1 MTCENDNWQIVQPTA
16 DVNRFLNPSIEFGT
30 DEFTTASSTL
40 TRDSTEAW
48 VGASS
53 LKATNAGAAP
63 DWYSQQA
70 LSVTIG
76 ATYYFKVRVKG
87 VVGQTY
93 NVVVYNAFPANVA
106 ATTSFVADGTWQETT
121 LTFTTTVATPTYRVA
136 ATLQAGSPFY
146 TDGIE
151 VVSTADATYIDGDQE
166 DCVWDGFNHSSA
178 SRRLAGLRRGGAFVD
193 LEDYHFKP
201 GNEQGT
207 GMQPGGF
214 KELDRPERPGT
225 ETTGFK
231 LPARQFALTGVFDRS
246 TWEALRTARNDLIDE
261 ISPLSY
267 KKITGKPQ
275 PVRWFL
281 TGSEN
286 DLFIDAHYAGGLEF
300 NIDASQGVKE
310 RAGLRLL
317 ANDNPYFRQYPQ
329 GGAEL
334 DYIDEVNVYLT
345 MARID
350 GEWTNIDTASA
361 LAAETMNAVAVGND
375 GLIYYGGNYTS
386 TIGGV
391 ANTDYAAAYTP
402 NADAWSAL
410 DGGAIAAAVYVIL
423 PLPDGRLFFGG
434 AFTNVDGDANADYAT
449 IYDPSTDDY
458 SALNAQPL
466 NGAVYDAALDP
477 STGDVIIVGAFT
489 QDSAATALN
498 YVCRWTGGA
507 ANYSAIGGGLDATVY
522 GVGVRSDGQIIVAG
536 SHTEKI
542 SACDSGSTTWYE
554 VGNSTGANGNGEC
567 VIVRKR
573 DDDVFVGGVFTTF
586 DGETANSVVKFGTI
600 TSAYVQWQA
609 LGDGVTGGTVP
620 VRDFAFTPDEDIL
633 IVVGDFTA
641 LEGTTYNSRTA
652 RWNGSEWLYQDIEL
666 FDTTTRTL
674 YAVATSSNGS
684 EWYAVQNLAV
694 INPTHFSSD
703 TTVTLPDG
711 ASETWPVIELYN
723 TSSVN
728 DYHLTT
734 IQNFTN
740 EQRLDFDLL
749 AIFPGELI
757 TIDCVTG
764 TISSSI
770 GRNLQSGVK
779 GSADFR
785 EFYLMAGDNKVLIFI
800 DDTSVAGNVIALLRY
815 HTQYWSLDAAEDST

>member
-1 MTCENDNWQIVQPTA
+1 MTCENDSWQIVQPTA

-30 DEFTTASSTL
+30 DGFTTASSAL
-40 TRDSTEAW
+40 ARDSTEAW

-53 LKATNAGAAP
+53 LKTSNLGAAP
-63 DWYSQQA
+63 DWYTQQA

-106 ATTSFVADGTWQETT
+106 ATTSFVADGTWQTTT

-136 ATLQAGSPFY
+136 ASLQAGSPFY

-151 VVSTADATYIDGDQE
+151 VVSTEDATYIDGDQE

-214 KELDRPERPGT
+214 EELDRPERPGT

-246 TWEALRTARNDLIDE
+246 TWETLRTARNDLIDE

-267 KKITGKPQ
+267 KKVTDKPQ

-281 TGSEN
+281 AGSEK

-310 RAGLRLL
+310 RAGLRML

-329 GGAEL
+329 HGAEL
-334 DYIDEVNVYLT
+334 DYIDNLSACRLVL
-345 MARID
+345 ARVD
-350 GEWTNIDTASA
+350 GEWSRIGATSA
-361 LAAETMNAVAVGND
+361 AAAENMNTVAVGND
-375 GLIYYGGNYTS
+375 GLIYFGGDYTN
-386 TIGGV
+386 TLAGV
-391 ANTDYAAAYTP
+391 ANTDYAAVYSP
-402 NADAWSAL
+402 NGEAWSAL
-410 DGGAIAAAVYVIL
+410 DGGAIAAAVHVIL
-423 PLPDGRLFFGG
+423 PLPDGALFFGG
-434 AFTNVDGDANADYAT
+434 AFTNVDGDANADYAV
-449 IYDPSTDDY
+449 IYDPVADDF

-466 NGAVYDAALDP
+466 NGIVYDAALDP
-477 STGDVIIVGAFT
+477 TTGDVIIVGAFT

-498 YVCRWTGGA
+498 YVCRWTGGT
-507 ANYSAIGGGLDATVY
+507 ANYSAIGGGLDATAY

-536 SHTEKI
+536 THTEKI
-542 SACDSGSTTWYE
+542 SACDGGSTTWYE
-554 VGNSTGANGNGEC
+554 VANSTGANGNGQC
-567 VIVRKR
+567 VIVRRR
-573 DDDVFVGGVFTTF
+573 DDDVFVGGAFTTF

-600 TSAYVQWQA
+600 TSSYVQWQA
-609 LGDGVTGGTVP
+609 LGDGLTGGTVP
-620 VRDFAFTPDEDIL
+620 VRDFAFTPDEDVL
-633 IVVGDFTA
+633 LAVGDFTSV
-641 LEGTTYNSRTA
+641 EGDARTVSA
-652 RWNGSEWLYQDIEL
+652 MRWNGSEWIYPDILLYS
-666 FDTTTRTL
+666 TTARGIR
-674 YAVATSSNGS
+674 AVATSPNGN
-684 EWYAVQNLAV
+684 EWYGLEALVAVN
-694 INPTHFSSD
+694 NTYSSGA
-703 TTVTLPDG
+703 TTVTVPDG
-711 ASETWPVIELYN
+711 ASETWPIIDVYN
-723 TSSVN
+723 TSSTRT
-728 DYHLTT
+728 HTL
-734 IQNFTN
+734 ISIENFSN
-740 EQRLDFDLL
+740 GQRLDFDYVTILS
-749 AIFPGELI
+749 GELI
-757 TIDCVTG
+757 SINCITG
-764 TISSSI
+764 TITSSV
-770 GRNLQSGVK
+770 GRNLQVGVK
-779 GSADFR
+779 GGTDFR
-785 EFYLMAGDNKVLIFI
+785 DFYLMAGDNTILVLVEDQDA
-800 DDTSVAGNVIALLRY
+800 DDIVVLRY